1 MKLRAPDAADSP
13 RSCPACPRRHS
24 WAAGG
29 RRAAPMVA
37 VVGPGEE
44 QQRWT
49 VPVVG
54 TTALDRCCRWV
65 RRVNSSDVL
74 FAVVA
79 AGWQTAAVGG
89 WWVNSLGWCG
99 VGGSGGG

>member
-1 MKLRAPDAADSP
+1 
-13 RSCPACPRRHS
+13 
-24 WAAGG
+24 
-29 RRAAPMVA
+29 
-37 VVGPGEE
+37 
-44 QQRWT
+44 
-49 VPVVG
+49 
-54 TTALDRCCRWV
+54 RCCRWV

-99 VGGSGGG
+99 VGGSGGGGRVRGRGGWFRGCRGGCGEGGVAGDGECSWAGGGSAGGGSADRQFVAGGGEA